1 MTRRNPPV
9 VYSRRGLAAG
19 MVLWAALA
27 VAGCRIEKTGTVDD
41 VSGARNL
48 SGPNPARVFGEQIL
62 PDLVQHAAPL
72 MEQRKVF
79 AIDPEAARRQYGRPL
94 AGGALF
100 VTRFEGKVVA
110 ADVEGR
116 TGSVDVDADGDGR
129 PDARIQIGPF
139 LPGTALRDAQAFV
152 SFGDFGD
159 QVAFARFG
167 RALND
172 QVFQTQ
178 LSTLPRADLISR
190 RVEVLGVYRPEPGV
204 LPLVTPARIRVS
216 S

>member
-1 MTRRNPPV
+1 MF
-9 VYSRRGLAAG
+9 LC
-19 MVLWAALA
+19 AALA
-27 VAGCRIEKTGTVDD
+27 VAGCRIEKTGSVDD
-41 VSGARNL
+41 VSKTRNP
-48 SGPNPARVFGEQIL
+48 SGPNPVKVFGEQIL

-72 MEQRKVF
+72 TQQRKAF
-79 AIDPEAARRQYGRPL
+79 AVDPEAARRQYGRPL
-94 AGGALF
+94 AGGTLF
-100 VTRFEGKVVA
+100 ATRFEGKIVA
-110 ADVEGR
+110 ADLEGR
-116 TGSVDVDADGDGR
+116 AGSVDVDADGDGQ
-129 PDARIQIGPF
+129 PDARVQIGPF
-139 LPGTALRDAQAFV
+139 LSGTALRDAQAFV

-178 LSTLPRADLISR
+178 LSALPRTDLISR

-204 LPLVTPARIRVS
+204 LPLVTPARISVS